1 MNKIVA
7 PDCVLVVESD
17 LIVRQPLAEY
27 LRECGYRVYEAI
39 DTDEATQIL
48 NDRPRAIDI
57 ILCDVD
63 CPGEL
68 GGFGLSRWVRT
79 QGLPAKVILAASVER
94 AAQKAGDLCEDGP
107 QVRKPYDHALLLDRI
122 KRMLAMR
129 ERSGQP

>member
-1 MNKIVA
+1 MKVQA
-7 PDCVLVVESD
+7 KGLLFDMDGVLISSIGSVV
-17 LIVRQPLAEY
+17 R
-27 LRECGYRVYEAI
+27 CWRVWAKMYNIPGWENYEI
-39 DTDEATQIL
+39 PHGT
-48 NDRPRAIDI
+48 RAIDI